1 MTYFCVMIFLILSIF
16 ANAAIYPIFKLFD
29 QKGIQLFP
37 AIVFNYMTALTCGIL
52 VIPEPAL
59 AFESAIHW
67 PIWAVGGI
75 ALGTVFISIFY
86 VMGISSQKVGVGVT
100 TIASKMSLA
109 LAVLLFAWFDPSQ
122 FPTPL
127 KLAAIAMALVGVILS
142 SLKTEQGHF
151 SMRHVVFP
159 LLILIGST
167 VIDFGVAYFQAFTT
181 NENELSLYS
190 CLSFGTAGLIG
201 TLLLIV
207 QLWRGR
213 IRIHTRDVAAG
224 IGLGIVNYGSIY
236 FLVKAYNA
244 QLFSASTTLPIN
256 NLAVVM
262 LGAGIAYFVFK
273 ERFSRKNILGL
284 GCCLL
289 ALILLVVSD

>member
-1 MTYFCVMIFLILSIF
+1 MIYFCVMIFLILSIF

-59 AFESAIHW
+59 AFESAIQW

-213 IRIHTRDVAAG
+213 IRVHTRDVAAG

-284 GCCLL
+284 GCCLI

>member
-1 MTYFCVMIFLILSIF
+1 MIYFCVMIFLILSIF

-52 VIPEPAL
+52 VIPEPTL
-59 AFESAIHW
+59 AFESAIKW

-75 ALGTVFISIFY
+75 SLGTVFISIFY